1 MKKIITIVG
10 TACVLLIV
18 AFSIGAAPAE
28 PEDISAEIAALR
40 KEVLSLQERV
50 KALEKRLDSATIIV
64 PRSQPWKGDLRLFD
78 ALRQYAPVPKGWQK
92 RQFNGITYYVIP
104 IDQNSDCSSNND

>member
-10 TACVLLIV
+10 TICFLLIL
-18 AFSIGAAPAE
+18 AFSIGAAPVD
-28 PEDISAEIAALR
+28 PKDISAEISALR

-50 KALEKRLDSATIIV
+50 KALEKRLDSAAIFV
-64 PRSQPWKGDLRLFD
+64 PGSQPWRGGFRLLD
-78 ALRQYAPVPKGWQK
+78 ALRQYTPVPKGWQK

-104 IDQNSDCSSNND
+104 IDHNFVCPSNND